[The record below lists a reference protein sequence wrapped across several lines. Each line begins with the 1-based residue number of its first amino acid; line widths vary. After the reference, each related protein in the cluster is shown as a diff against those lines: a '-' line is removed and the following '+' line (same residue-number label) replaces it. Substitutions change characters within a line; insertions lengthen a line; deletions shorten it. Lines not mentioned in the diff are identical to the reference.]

1 VADGLAHKFERE
13 TLVGQRLND
22 KVVLIT
28 GSASGL
34 GHAVARRCLSEGAR
48 VVCLDRQAT
57 VLPPTTP
64 SLQWANVVGDVR
76 NAADHQRAV
85 ELALTR
91 FGRLDVLI
99 ANAGIYDN
107 RRSFRSLSPAE
118 LDSGFDELFAINVK
132 GYMLAAL
139 AAADAL
145 SRSRGSIIFT
155 SSVSGS
161 HAGFGGALYVSAKHA
176 VNGLTRQLALELAPD
191 IRVNAI
197 APGFVPT
204 GLSGIEALGQ
214 ARSTGGPSAS
224 DQLLQNIPGPDDYT
238 GAYVFLASD
247 DGALTAT
254 GTVLSVDGGASL
266 RGPRR

>member
-1 VADGLAHKFERE
+1 M
-13 TLVGQRLND
+13 GQRLAN
-22 KVVLIT
+22 KVALIT

-34 GHAVARRCLSEGAR
+34 GHAVARRFLDEGAR
-48 VVCLDRQAT
+48 IICLDRRPTSLSEVASDEHWGS
-57 VLPPTTP
+57 VL
-64 SLQWANVVGDVR
+64 GDVR
-76 NAADHQRAV
+76 LAADHERAV

-91 FGRLDVLI
+91 FGRLDVLV

-132 GYMLAAL
+132 GYMHAAL

-145 SRSRGSIIFT
+145 RQSRGSIIFT

-176 VNGLTRQLALELAPD
+176 VNGLTRQLALELAPE

-204 GLSGIEALGQ
+204 GLSGIEVLGQ
-214 ARSTGGPSAS
+214 ARSIGGPAAS
-224 DQLLQNIPGPDDYT
+224 DQLLQSIAGPDDYA

-247 DGALTAT
+247 EAALIVT
-254 GTVLSVDGGASL
+254 GSVLSVDGGSSI

>member
-1 VADGLAHKFERE
+1 MR
-13 TLVGQRLND
+13 QRLCN
-22 KVVLIT
+22 KVALIT

-34 GHAVARRCLSEGAR
+34 GNAVAQRFLEEGAR
-48 VVCLDRQAT
+48 VVGLDRQVTKLPAT
-57 VLPPTTP
+57 VPPE
-64 SLQWANVVGDVR
+64 QWVSVQGDVR
-76 NAADHQRAV
+76 IMADHQRSV
-85 ELALTR
+85 ELAVTR
-91 FGRLDVLI
+91 FGRLDILI

-107 RRSFRSLSPAE
+107 RRSLRSLSPAE
-118 LDSGFDELFAINVK
+118 LESGFDELFAVNVK

-155 SSVSGS
+155 SSVSGT

-191 IRVNAI
+191 VRVNAI

-204 GLSGIEALGQ
+204 ALSGVEALGQ
-214 ARSTGGPSAS
+214 ARSVGGPAAT
-224 DQLLQNIPGPDDYT
+224 DQLLQIIAGPDDYA

-247 DGALTAT
+247 DAALITT
-254 GTVLSVDGGASL
+254 GSVLSVDGGASI